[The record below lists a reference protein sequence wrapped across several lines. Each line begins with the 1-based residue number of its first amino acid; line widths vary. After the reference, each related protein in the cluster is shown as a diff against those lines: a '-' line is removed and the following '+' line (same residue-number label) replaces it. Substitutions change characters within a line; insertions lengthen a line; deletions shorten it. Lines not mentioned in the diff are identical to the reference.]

1 MTLLCDYLETVRECV
16 PQKVT
21 GRVAQMRG
29 LAVAAEDL
37 PVPVGATCVIAARSG
52 KAVRVEVIGF
62 VNGLALLMPL
72 DEATGVAPGDPV
84 TCVRA
89 HQSIPVGES
98 MIGRIVSAT
107 AEPIDRGPPI
117 TAEAFYPLQRPA
129 PLALQRK
136 RIDEVISTGIRSV
149 DGMITVGSGQRL
161 GVFSG
166 TGVGKSV
173 LLGMV
178 ARYTSADVTVVCLVG
193 ERGREVQDFIE
204 KDLGPDGLKRCV
216 LVVSTSDESPA
227 MRVRAALAA
236 TAIAEFFRDRGLNVL
251 LMMDSVTR
259 VAMAQRQIGLA
270 AGEPP
275 ATKGYTPSVFAL
287 LAKLLE
293 RSGRTAGGS
302 ITGFYSVLV
311 EGDDLAEPISDAVRG
326 IVDGHLVLSRALA
339 NRGHWPAVSVLESLS
354 RLMIDLVDPKHQ
366 DAAQEV
372 RRLMAIW
379 QDIEDLVNIGAYA
392 AGTNA
397 EYDLAIAAGPWIAGF
412 LQQKI
417 TEASSLE
424 DARKRLFD
432 LVERIEK
439 ARKSPSRSGAAGSV
453 PARAGPDKP
462 PVAPGTGPAGTG
474 STSAVRPARAAGPQ
488 AKR

>member
-1 MTLLCDYLETVRECV
+1 MTLLCDYGETVRECV

-29 LAVAAEDL
+29 LTIAAEDL

-52 KAVRVEVIGF
+52 RPVRAEVIGF
-62 VNGLALLMPL
+62 VNALALLMPL

-98 MIGRIVSAT
+98 MTGRIVSAM

-129 PLALQRK
+129 PPAMRRK
-136 RIDEVISTGIRSV
+136 RIDQVIATGIRSV

-161 GVFSG
+161 GIFSG

-204 KDLGPDGLKRCV
+204 KDLGPEGLKRCV

-236 TAIAEFFRDRGLNVL
+236 TAIAEFFRDRGMNAL

-293 RSGRTAGGS
+293 RSGRVAGGS

-311 EGDDLAEPISDAVRG
+311 EADDLTEPISDAVRG
-326 IVDGHLVLSRALA
+326 IVDGHLVLSRALS

-354 RLMIDLVDPKHQ
+354 RLMIDLVDPRHQ
-366 DAAQEV
+366 AAAQEV
-372 RRLMAIW
+372 RRLLAIW

-397 EYDLAIAAGPWIAGF
+397 EYDLAIAARPWIAEF

-417 TEASSLE
+417 AEASSLE
-424 DARKRLFD
+424 DARIRLFD
-432 LVERIEK
+432 LVDRIEK
-439 ARKSPSRSGAAGSV
+439 ARKSTA
-453 PARAGPDKP
+453 
-462 PVAPGTGPAGTG
+462 
-474 STSAVRPARAAGPQ
+474 RPAPSAGPQ